1 MTTQDTTAP
10 AAAAGTI
17 TLSGEFTV
25 NRMGY
30 GAMRITGPGIWGEPR
45 DRDEAKRVLRRA
57 LDLGVDFIDT
67 ADAYGPDT
75 SENIIAEAL
84 YPYPS
89 GLVIATKGGQ
99 TRPGPDDW
107 VPNGRPDYLRKAIDG
122 SLKRLRL
129 DHIDLYQLHR
139 PDRTVPYAESVG
151 TLVDL
156 KNEGKIRLIGISNV
170 TMDQLAIAQS
180 LTPVASVQ
188 NRYNLEDRGSE
199 DVLQSCQAQGI
210 AFIPWGPLAAGPL
223 TTSRGAL
230 GQVAKEH
237 GVTPAQ
243 VALAW
248 LLQRSPAMLVIPG
261 TSRVSHLEEN
271 AAAAALQL
279 TPDDVA
285 QLDDIAG

>member
-1 MTTQDTTAP
+1 MTTQNTTAP

-17 TLSGEFTV
+17 TLGGELTV

-30 GAMRITGPGIWGEPR
+30 GALRITGPGIWGEPR
-45 DRDEAKRVLRRA
+45 DRNEAKHVLRKA

-99 TRPGPDDW
+99 TRPGPDNW
-107 VPNGRPDYLRKAIDG
+107 VPNGRPDYLRRSIDG

-156 KNEGKIRLIGISNV
+156 KNEGKVRLIGICNV
-170 TMDQLAIAQS
+170 TMDQFAIAHT

-188 NRYNLEDRGSE
+188 NRYNVEDRSSD
-199 DVLQSCQAQGI
+199 DVLQTCQAQGVP
-210 AFIPWGPLAAGPL
+210 FIPWGPLAAGPL
-223 TTSRGAL
+223 AQSGGTL
-230 GQVAKEH
+230 GQIAKQH
-237 GVTPAQ
+237 GAAPAQ

-248 LLQRSPAMLVIPG
+248 LLQRSPVMLVIPG

-271 AAAAALQL
+271 VAATALRL
-279 TPDDVA
+279 TPADVA
-285 QLDDIAG
+285 QLDAVAG

>member
-1 MTTQDTTAP
+1 MTTQNTTAP
-10 AAAAGTI
+10 ATAAGTI
-17 TLSGEFTV
+17 GLGGELTV

-45 DRDEAKRVLRRA
+45 DRNEAKQVLRKA

-89 GLVIATKGGQ
+89 DLVIATKGGQ
-99 TRPGPDDW
+99 TRPGPDNW
-107 VPNGRPDYLRKAIDG
+107 VPNGRPDYLRRAIDG

-139 PDRTVPYAESVG
+139 PDRNVPYEESVG

-170 TMDQLAIAQS
+170 SLQQLSIAQS

-188 NRYNLEDRGSE
+188 NRYNLEDRSSDE
-199 DVLQSCQAQGI
+199 VLQTCQAQGI

-223 TTSRGAL
+223 AQSGGTL
-230 GQVAKEH
+230 GQIAKQQDA
-237 GVTPAQ
+237 TPAQ

-248 LLQRSPAMLVIPG
+248 LLQRSPVMLVIPG

-271 AAAAALQL
+271 VAAAALQL
-279 TPDDVA
+279 SPDDVT